1 MSSISFNKRASGT
14 GHITTIT
21 YNREEKL
28 NSLNAFGVQELREAF
43 ISLLN
48 DEDLRAI
55 VLTGAGSKAF
65 FGGADIFEMS
75 ELDSDG
81 ARKFITSLHKLFL
94 TIRAHP
100 VPVIARI
107 NGYTLGA
114 GMELAA
120 ACDLR
125 ISTDTAIFGMPEV
138 RVGLPS
144 VIEAALLPRLIG
156 WGKSNYL
163 VLTAENINATTA
175 YEWGF
180 LESICTEHDLEK
192 QVTKISD
199 AIARSGPI
207 AVRSQKA
214 LVAKWEQLSLEDSIN
229 KGIDAFEKAYKTD
242 EPQQMMQPFL
252 NRKTKK

>member
-1 MSSISFNKRASGT
+1 MNISFSQRVSGT

-28 NSLNAFGVQELREAF
+28 NSLNAVGIQELHEAF

-55 VLTGAGSKAF
+55 ILTGAGSKAF

-81 ARKFITSLHKLFL
+81 ARNFITSLHKLFL
-94 TIRAHP
+94 TIRTHP

-125 ISTDTAIFGMPEV
+125 ISTNTAIFGMPEV

-180 LESICTEHDLEK
+180 LESISTENDLEK

-199 AIARSGPI
+199 AIACSGPI
-207 AVRSQKA
+207 AVRSQET
-214 LVAKWEQLSLEDSIN
+214 LVAEWERLSLEDSIH

-242 EPQQMMQPFL
+242 EPYQMMQPFL

>member
-1 MSSISFNKRASGT
+1 MNIDLSHRQSGS

-21 YNREEKL
+21 YSREEKL
-28 NSLNAFGVQELREAF
+28 NSLNSTGIKDLHQAF
-43 ISLLN
+43 ISLMN

-55 VLTGAGSKAF
+55 VLTGSGPKAF

-75 ELDSDG
+75 ELDSKG
-81 ARKFITSLHKLFL
+81 AKEFITSLHKLFL
-94 TIRAHP
+94 AIRSHL

-125 ISTDTAIFGMPEV
+125 VSVDTAIFGMPEV

-156 WGKSNYL
+156 WG
-163 VLTAENINATTA
+163 
-175 YEWGF
+175 
-180 LESICTEHDLEK
+180 
-192 QVTKISD
+192 
-199 AIARSGPI
+199 RSTI
-207 AVRSQKA
+207 
-214 LVAKWEQLSLEDSIN
+214 LC
-229 KGIDAFEKAYKTD
+229 
-242 EPQQMMQPFL
+242 
-252 NRKTKK
+252 

>member
-1 MSSISFNKRASGT
+1 
-14 GHITTIT
+14 
-21 YNREEKL
+21 
-28 NSLNAFGVQELREAF
+28 
-43 ISLLN
+43 
-48 DEDLRAI
+48 
-55 VLTGAGSKAF
+55 
-65 FGGADIFEMS
+65 
-75 ELDSDG
+75 
-81 ARKFITSLHKLFL
+81 
-94 TIRAHP
+94 
-100 VPVIARI
+100 
-107 NGYTLGA
+107 
-114 GMELAA
+114 MELAA

-180 LESICTEHDLEK
+180 LESICTEKDLEK

-199 AIARSGPI
+199 AIACSGPI

>member
-1 MSSISFNKRASGT
+1 MSINLSHRQSGS
-14 GHITTIT
+14 GYITTIT
-21 YNREEKL
+21 YSREEKL
-28 NSLNAFGVQELREAF
+28 NSLNSTGVKELHQAF
-43 ISLLN
+43 ISLMN

-55 VLTGAGSKAF
+55 VLTGSGSKAF

-75 ELDSDG
+75 EMDSKG
-81 ARKFITSLHKLFL
+81 AKEFITSLHKLFL
-94 TIRAHP
+94 AIRSHP

-125 ISTDTAIFGMPEV
+125 VSVDTAIFGMPEV

-156 WGKSNYL
+156 WGRSNYL
-163 VLTAENINATTA
+163 VLTAENISATKA

-180 LESICTEHDLEK
+180 LENICSENNLDKEINT
-192 QVTKISD
+192 ISD
-199 AIARSGPI
+199 AIACSGAI

-214 LVAKWEQLSLEDSIN
+214 LVGKWEKLSLEDSIN
-229 KGIDAFEKAYKTD
+229 AGIDAFEKAYKTD
-242 EPQQMMQPFL
+242 EPNIMMQPFL
-252 NRKTKK
+252 NRKKRK

>member
-1 MSSISFNKRASGT
+1 MSINLSHRQSGS

-21 YNREEKL
+21 YSREEKL
-28 NSLNAFGVQELREAF
+28 NSLNSTGVKELHQAF
-43 ISLLN
+43 ISLMN

-55 VLTGAGSKAF
+55 VLTGSGSKAF

-75 ELDSDG
+75 EMDPKG
-81 ARKFITSLHKLFL
+81 AKEFITSLHKLFL
-94 TIRAHP
+94 AIRSHP

-125 ISTDTAIFGMPEV
+125 VSVDTAIFGMPEV

-156 WGKSNYL
+156 WGRSNYL
-163 VLTAENINATTA
+163 VLTAENI
-175 YEWGF
+175 
-180 LESICTEHDLEK
+180 S
-192 QVTKISD
+192 
-199 AIARSGPI
+199 
-207 AVRSQKA
+207 AVSYTHLTLPTIL
-214 LVAKWEQLSLEDSIN
+214 LV
-229 KGIDAFEKAYKTD
+229 
-242 EPQQMMQPFL
+242 
-252 NRKTKK
+252 